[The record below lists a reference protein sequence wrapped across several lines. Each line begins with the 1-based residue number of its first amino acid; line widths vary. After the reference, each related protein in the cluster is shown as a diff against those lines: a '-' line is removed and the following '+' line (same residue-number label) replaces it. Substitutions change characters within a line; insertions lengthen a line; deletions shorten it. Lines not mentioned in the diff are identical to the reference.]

1 MTGQIAI
8 LIDARLHNELV
19 LRTRKSKDVTGI
31 IEDVIQ
37 NFLDRTETDD
47 IWSEEYLD
55 ELATLEGNNH
65 LATFGDPRKGLQWQT
80 VFLPNGT
87 KLRITYKGRE
97 NHADVRHGS
106 IQFAG
111 KTYSPSEWA
120 RKVANNTNRNAW
132 HDIWVQLPDSQQ
144 WKLSARIREEEGEAR
159 S

>member
-1 MTGQIAI
+1 VAGHIAI

-19 LRTRKSKDVTGI
+19 LRTRKSEDVTRI

-37 NFLDRTETDD
+37 NFLDRTATDD

-55 ELATLEGNNH
+55 ELAALEGNSQ
-65 LATFGDPRKGLQWQT
+65 LATFGDPKKGFQWQT
-80 VFLPNGT
+80 VFLPNGS
-87 KLRITYKGRE
+87 KLRITYKGRQ

-106 IQFAG
+106 IQFDG
-111 KTYSPSEWA
+111 KSYSPSEWA

-132 HDIWVQLPDSQQ
+132 HDIWVQMPGSQQ
-144 WKLSARIREEEGEAR
+144 WQLSARIREEQKEAR